1 MPYWQAVL
9 LGAVQGLTEFLPIS
23 STAHLLLVQEWLG
36 RSREQLKEDP
46 FTVVVQLGTLVAVLV
61 YFRCDILTLIQAFYR
76 DLYENR
82 VFSSA
87 TPEGRLVKFIIVGT
101 IPVVVIGLLFSKVLK
116 EKFYNP
122 PSIAVVSIV
131 FALLMLAS
139 ELWTKRQARRGA
151 ALRESNQLSWFDAV
165 SIGAWQALSL
175 MPGASRSGTTIT
187 AGLFA
192 GLTRATAARFSFLLS
207 LPSVFAAGM
216 KDLAGWLLKVKSD
229 PELATRAGDEAI
241 AMLIGTSIAGIVG
254 YWSIAFLMEFLRKYT
269 MSVFIVYRLIL
280 ATAILVFVWLGRI

>member
-46 FTVVVQLGTLVAVLV
+46 FTVVVQLGTLVAVFV
-61 YFRCDILTLIQAFYR
+61 YFRSDILTLIQAFYR

>member
-9 LGAVQGLTEFLPIS
+9 LGVVQGLTEFLPIS

-36 RSREQLKEDP
+36 RSREELKEDP
-46 FTVVVQLGTLVAVLV
+46 FTVVVQLGTLVAVFA
-61 YFRCDILTLIQAFYR
+61 YFRSDILALIRAFYR

-82 VFSSA
+82 IFTSA

-101 IPVVVIGLLFSKVLK
+101 IPVVIIGLLFAKVLK

-122 PSIAVVSIV
+122 PAIAVVSIV

-139 ELWTKRQARRGA
+139 ELWTKRLARRGEV
-151 ALRESNQLSWFDAV
+151 LRESNQLGWFDAV
-165 SIGAWQALSL
+165 FIGVWQALAL

-216 KDLAGWLLKVKSD
+216 KDLGGWLWKVKSD
-229 PELATRAGDEAI
+229 PELAAKAGDQAI
-241 AMLIGTSIAGIVG
+241 AMLIGTTIAGIVG
-254 YWSIAFLMEFLRKYT
+254 YWSIAFLMGFLRKYT
-269 MSVFIVYRLIL
+269 MGVFIVYRFIL
-280 ATAILVFVWLGRI
+280 ATAILVFVWFGRI

>member
-9 LGAVQGLTEFLPIS
+9 LGVVQGLTEFLPIS

-36 RSREQLKEDP
+36 RSREELKEDP
-46 FTVVVQLGTLVAVLV
+46 FTVVVQLGTLVAVFA
-61 YFRCDILTLIQAFYR
+61 YFRSDILALIRAFYR

-82 VFSSA
+82 IFTSA

-101 IPVVVIGLLFSKVLK
+101 IPVVIIGLLFAKVLK

-122 PSIAVVSIV
+122 PAIAVVSIV

-139 ELWTKRQARRGA
+139 ELWTKRLARRGA
-151 ALRESNQLSWFDAV
+151 VLRESNQLGWFDSV
-165 SIGAWQALSL
+165 FIGVWQALAL

-216 KDLAGWLLKVKSD
+216 KDLGGWLWKVKSD
-229 PELATRAGDEAI
+229 PELAAKAGDQAI
-241 AMLIGTSIAGIVG
+241 AMLIGTTIAGIVG
-254 YWSIAFLMEFLRKYT
+254 YWSIAFLMGFLRKYT
-269 MSVFIVYRLIL
+269 MGVFIVYRFIL

>member
-82 VFSSA
+82 IFTSA

>member
-36 RSREQLKEDP
+36 RSREELKEDP

-82 VFSSA
+82 IFTSA

>member
-9 LGAVQGLTEFLPIS
+9 LGVVQGLTEFLPIS

-36 RSREQLKEDP
+36 RSREELKEDP
-46 FTVVVQLGTLVAVLV
+46 FTVVVQLGTLVAVFA
-61 YFRCDILTLIQAFYR
+61 YFRSDILALIQAFYR

-82 VFSSA
+82 IFTSA

-101 IPVVVIGLLFSKVLK
+101 IPVVVIGLLFAKVLK

-122 PSIAVVSIV
+122 PAIAVVSIV

-139 ELWTKRQARRGA
+139 ELWTKRLARRGA
-151 ALRESNQLSWFDAV
+151 VLRESNQLGWFDAV
-165 SIGAWQALSL
+165 FIGVWQALAL

-216 KDLAGWLLKVKSD
+216 KDLVGWLLKVKSD
-229 PELATRAGDEAI
+229 PELAAKAGDQAM
-241 AMLIGTSIAGIVG
+241 AMLIGTTIAGIVG
-254 YWSIAFLMEFLRKYT
+254 YWSIAFLMAFLRKYT
-269 MSVFIVYRLIL
+269 MGVFIVYRLIL